1 MSDPKNKE
9 EKAINNSGVS
19 INASYKLGLF
29 VKFFFWFWLAVVSTG
44 ILVATYGYFYHFKPE
59 SKRMF
64 TMGRELLEENGRM
77 VVDAYETSGIELAL
91 SVRLPGSFWLYDEQ
105 LNSIFSPQNT
115 RNSKLKHFSRRH
127 ERFIQ
132 LFEDKEPV
140 VKEIAR
146 KLLAGKNSESE
157 EIAGEML
164 IGSVLTS
171 ETNKKYVL
179 ISHLPQKMPKPERF
193 LVENLL
199 ESMPFFLLITALFC
213 YALSRYMVS
222 PISELR
228 HASRDFA
235 GGNLDARVTGNAV
248 ARFDEIG
255 DLAVD
260 FNDMAEKIEQMIRGQ
275 RRLFGDI
282 SHELRSPLARL
293 QVAVELLQKRLPAA
307 EQPMLARIENEVA
320 RINSLI
326 GEVLAFSRLEAGNLN
341 GERQQV
347 SLLDTLSRICNDAN
361 FEGKTH
367 NREVILKAAEDIK
380 LSGIEQLLERAI
392 ENILRNAL
400 KYSPDNSQI
409 EVELS
414 VKNNQAVISIGDH
427 GPGVHEAELNKL
439 FAPFYRCSEDR
450 NRSSG
455 GTGLGLAIALR
466 AIKLHNGDITLKNRE
481 GGGLIAEIL
490 LPLN

>member
-1 MSDPKNKE
+1 MSDLKNKE
-9 EKAINNSGVS
+9 ERAGSRGDNQINP
-19 INASYKLGLF
+19 SYKLGLF
-29 VKFFFWFWLAVVSTG
+29 VKFFFWFWLTVVLTG
-44 ILVATYGYFYHFKPE
+44 ILVATYGYVYHFQPE
-59 SKRMF
+59 NRRLF

-77 VVDAYETSGIELAL
+77 VVDAYESSGIDLAL
-91 SVRLPGSFWLYDEQ
+91 SVRLPGSFWLYDDQ

-115 RNSKLKHFSRRH
+115 INSKRKYISRRH
-127 ERFIQ
+127 ERYVR
-132 LFEDKEPV
+132 LFANKDDE

-146 KLLAGKNSESE
+146 GLLAGHSYESC

-171 ETNKKYVL
+171 ETDKKYVI
-179 ISHLPQKMPKPERF
+179 ISHLPQKMLKPERF
-193 LVENLL
+193 LLDNLL
-199 ESMPFFLLITALFC
+199 ESMPFFLLLTALFC

-235 GGNLDARVTGNAV
+235 GGNLDARITGNAV
-248 ARFDEIG
+248 SRFDEIG
-255 DLAVD
+255 DLALD

-293 QVAVELLQKRLPAA
+293 QVAVELLQKKLPAA

-320 RINSLI
+320 RINALI
-326 GEVLAFSRLEAGNLN
+326 GEVLAFSRLEAGNLS
-341 GERQQV
+341 GERLPV
-347 SLLDTLSRICNDAN
+347 NLSDILNRICSDAN
-361 FEGKTH
+361 FEGRTH
-367 NREVILKAAEDIK
+367 NRQVVLTTAEDVK

-414 VKNNQAVISIGDH
+414 VNNNQAIISVKDH
-427 GPGVHEAELNKL
+427 GPGVPEAELSKL
-439 FAPFYRCSEDR
+439 FAPFYRCAVDR

-466 AIKLHNGDITLKNRE
+466 AIKLHNGNITLKNRV
-481 GGGLIAEIL
+481 GGGLVAEIT
-490 LPLN
+490 LPLS